1 MTLLLDDVGVCAAL
15 QPWSWQTPEGFTL
28 RGWRSRPSGRPVL
41 HFIHGT
47 GMCGLTYWPLLQQ
60 LRGQVDLFI
69 SDLHGH
75 GDSDG
80 ASPFVGWNRSAELA
94 LAAWQ
99 AHAADYSGA
108 PVIAGGHSLGA
119 VISAM
124 MLGLQA
130 GSASP
135 TFQRG
140 LLLDPVVMPSLLYA
154 CGRLA
159 ETLGLYPRH
168 PMARRVAARRQSWPS
183 AQAAADYLRNRGI
196 FEGWSEAALWAYVE
210 HALAGQA
217 DGSVQLKCPPAIEG
231 NIFGS
236 LPRRLW
242 PLLESIDVPV
252 DVLMGEQTYPFAL
265 KASARWQQRNRH
277 IRLHHI
283 AGDHCYMQDDPQG
296 TAAVLSS
303 LLAV

>member
-1 MTLLLDDVGVCAAL
+1 MTLLIDDVAVSAGL

-99 AHAADYSGA
+99 AHAGEYGQV

-119 VISAM
+119 VISAL
-124 MLGLQA
+124 MLGNSGGVFSRA
-130 GSASP
+130 
-135 TFQRG
+135 
-140 LLLDPVVMPSLLYA
+140 LLLDPVIMPPVLARL
-154 CGRLA
+154 GRLA
-159 ETLGLYPRH
+159 EISGLYRRNA
-168 PMARRVAARRQSWPS
+168 MARRVRQRRRHWPS
-183 AQAAADYLRNRGI
+183 REHAQQALQQRGI
-196 FEGWSEAALWAYVE
+196 FHGWSEQALDAYLD
-210 HALAGQA
+210 HALSHHA
-217 DGSVQLKCPPAIEG
+217 DGSCRLKCPPSIEG
-231 NIFGS
+231 DIFGS
-236 LPRRLW
+236 LPRGLW
-242 PLLESIDVPV
+242 PALGRVNVPV
-252 DVLMGEQTYPFAL
+252 ELVMGTRTYPFAL
-265 KASARWQQRNRH
+265 KAAAHWQRRNRH
-277 IRLHHI
+277 VRLHSVD
-283 AGDHCYMQDDPQG
+283 GDHCYMQDDPQG
-296 TAAVLSS
+296 TAR
-303 LLAV
+303 LLLPLLTV